1 MLQRMLP
8 LAIVLPILAT
18 GAIACSKNLGRP
30 NRADAQTQLDQTV
43 SPQETE
49 EFRKLLV
56 DYYTAWSIP
65 TNKSWNIAMAEK
77 FYQRN
82 DRMFGFDFNP
92 PAEGFQGWEAYEHE
106 LTMIMSNYPKFT
118 VTLGDRFLVY
128 RNGNVVWT
136 VSTFNITGTLKNGSP
151 IAGSG
156 RNTLVWERVGDQ
168 WLIAHEHVSTPLV
181 PSSK

>member
-1 MLQRMLP
+1 MLQKMMP
-8 LAIVLPILAT
+8 LAIVLPILTT
-18 GAIACSKNLGRP
+18 GATVCSSLDRP

-56 DYYTAWSIP
+56 NYYTAWSIP
-65 TNKSWNIAMAEK
+65 SNKSWNIAMAEK

-92 PAEGFQGWEAYEHE
+92 PAAGFQGWEAYKRE
-106 LTMIMSNYPKFT
+106 LTVIMSNYFEFT
-118 VTLGDRFLVY
+118 ATLGDRFLVY

-136 VSTFNITGTLKNGSP
+136 VSTFNITGTLKN
-151 IAGSG
+151 
-156 RNTLVWERVGDQ
+156 
-168 WLIAHEHVSTPLV
+168 WLTNHRKWS
-181 PSSK
+181 